1 MITFPVLIDIYA
13 RRGSRLAL
21 LDRLSLPMPGF
32 YAIGRQAESEIRL
45 DAESVSREHAFLAVR
60 AAGLEVVDR
69 ASTNG
74 TFIGDARIDQ
84 APWDRTQ
91 PLRIEP
97 FELRLVEEGTAIVPP
112 RPQPER
118 PQPQRPPA
126 APLPPRRHEGAIEV
140 ELRPRTEI
148 RASEAQEQDAV
159 RLADSQDRQGD
170 MIAIRLI
177 AEFGRFLK

>member
-32 YAIGRQAESEIRL
+32 SAIARQAESEIRW
-45 DAESVSREHAFLAVR
+45 DADSVARGHAVLAVR

-84 APWDRTQ
+84 ARWDRTQ
-91 PLRIEP
+91 ALRIEP
-97 FELRLVEEGTAIVPP
+97 FELRLV
-112 RPQPER
+112 Q
-118 PQPQRPPA
+118 
-126 APLPPRRHEGAIEV
+126 
-140 ELRPRTEI
+140 
-148 RASEAQEQDAV
+148 
-159 RLADSQDRQGD
+159 
-170 MIAIRLI
+170 
-177 AEFGRFLK
+177 